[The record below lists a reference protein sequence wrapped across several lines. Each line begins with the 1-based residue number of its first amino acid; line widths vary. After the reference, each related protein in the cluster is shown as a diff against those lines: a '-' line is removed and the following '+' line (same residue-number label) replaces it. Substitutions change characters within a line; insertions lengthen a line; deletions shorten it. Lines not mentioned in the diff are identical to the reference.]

1 MRGLPVITCKVG
13 KRGALEKWGQD
24 TLGQDM
30 KIGIVL
36 HEEALKFDY
45 LSWYFERNRLVAK
58 KKVKIFLRTQTLPFV
73 VWYQQKLIEIWN
85 LQKNINICTINP

>member
-1 MRGLPVITCKVG
+1 MRGLPVTTCKVG

-45 LSWYFERNRLVAK
+45 LSWYFEK
-58 KKVKIFLRTQTLPFV
+58 KGWLLRKIKKNLRTQTLPFV
-73 VWYQQKLIEIWN
+73 VWYQQKLIETWN
-85 LQKNINICTINP
+85 SQKNMNICTINP

>member
-45 LSWYFERNRLVAK
+45 LSWYFERKR
-58 KKVKIFLRTQTLPFV
+58 LRTQTFPFV

-85 LQKNINICTINP
+85 LQKNMNICTINP